1 MTRQRWVLDTNVLV
15 SALLWQGKPG
25 RLIEA
30 AGEQRIR
37 LCTSRAMLDELEAT
51 LNKKKLARAVAATGS
66 TAADM
71 LARYGR
77 IATVVRARRL
87 REPVSRDAD
96 DDAVLACAL
105 AARAGAVVTGDDDL
119 LVLERFEGIAIIGV
133 QQALALLESS

>member
-1 MTRQRWVLDTNVLV
+1 MTRPRSVLDTNVLV

-51 LNKKKLARAVAATGS
+51 LNKKKLARA
-66 TAADM
+66 
-71 LARYGR
+71 
-77 IATVVRARRL
+77 
-87 REPVSRDAD
+87 
-96 DDAVLACAL
+96 
-105 AARAGAVVTGDDDL
+105 GAVVTGDDDL

>member
-1 MTRQRWVLDTNVLV
+1 MSRQRSVLDTNVLV

-25 RLIEA
+25 RLIEV

-96 DDAVLACAL
+96 DVACAL

-133 QQALALLESS
+133 QQALALLASS